1 MSGLPFS
8 VSPEAAAYIAES
20 LRHGDADP
28 GCAKLVPAL
37 CQWLNSRTRDADGHL
52 IERFDGESW
61 GIGYHDPDE
70 IAGDAFVAIEIGG
83 RSLHIYRDSL
93 DDLTGKRLVMETV
106 GVGVP
111 SPAGKKVR
119 MLRAV

>member
-20 LRHGDADP
+20 LQHGDADP
-28 GCAKLVPAL
+28 DCAKLVPAL
-37 CQWLNSRTRDADGHL
+37 CQSFSSRTWDADGHL
-52 IERFDGESW
+52 TERFEQESW

-70 IAGDAFVAIEIGG
+70 IADEGFVTIEIGG
-83 RSLHIYRDSL
+83 RPLLIYPDSL

-106 GVGVP
+106 
-111 SPAGKKVR
+111 
-119 MLRAV
+119 